1 MRTYHDYMLTLG
13 LQEMSEC
20 YGSPRM
26 LDVMTVKDI
35 YSKLIVPC
43 IGRDGYWVSVYT
55 LSVFFCCC
63 FLRKGDFLRCVAHC
77 ILYFLSFSIQ
87 ASPGL
92 RSALQ
97 AFEYFLHDTRSSCRM
112 AEAARMLGEKRVCK
126 VDIDVCISVVFYCL
140 EREELQTALREL
152 SRIVSN
158 TCRLD
163 Y

>member
-1 MRTYHDYMLTLG
+1 
-13 LQEMSEC
+13 
-20 YGSPRM
+20 M
-26 LDVMTVKDI
+26 LDVMKVKEI

-43 IGRDGYWVSVYT
+43 IGRDGYWVSENFLCYRWVFFSEKVIF
-55 LSVFFCCC
+55 LSV
-63 FLRKGDFLRCVAHC
+63 VWHC
-77 ILYFLSFSIQ
+77 ILYFLSSTQ

-126 VDIDVCISVVFYCL
+126 VDVDVCISVVFYCL

-152 SRIVSN
+152 SRIVS
-158 TCRLD
+158 TCLYTVD
-163 Y
+163 